1 MPGEPTLAGRLAPEA
16 MFPAGQAAIRTRRAA
31 LPDGVELRV
40 AESGP
45 TTGLPILLL
54 HGWGASIYMWRDWF
68 APLAAA
74 GRRVIAIDLPGHGL
88 SDKPGNATAY
98 SLAGMVTSVR
108 EFLDVERIG
117 RVDIVAQS
125 MAGTIAIELALAGDA
140 RVATLALVN
149 PACFG
154 RIRLQRL
161 ARAVSPAIVDAILPR
176 LVGRWVVARAHQ
188 LVYGD
193 PSKITRH
200 DEDEYWAPSQ
210 FPSYTRAMRR
220 LLHEFTWTRPVPSV
234 MAGRLR
240 GLGSSVLVVLGMRDR
255 LVREAGQYV
264 TALISEGAPLVVREV
279 SAGGHAVNEE
289 WPQEVVHHVL
299 SFMADRRSTT

>member
-1 MPGEPTLAGRLAPEA
+1 MRDEPRLGGRLAPES
-16 MFPAGQAAIRTRRAA
+16 MFPAGHTDIRTRRTA
-31 LPDGVELRV
+31 LPGGVELRV
-40 AESGP
+40 AEAGP
-45 TTGLPILLL
+45 PTGRPILLL
-54 HGWGASIYMWRDWF
+54 HGWGASIYMWRGWF

-74 GRRVIAIDLPGHGL
+74 GRRVVAIDLPGHGL
-88 SDKPGNATAY
+88 SDKPVDATAY
-98 SLAGMVTSVR
+98 SVAGMVTRVR
-108 EFLDVERIG
+108 QFLDVERID

-125 MAGTIAIELALAGDA
+125 MAGTIAMELALSGDA
-140 RVATLALVN
+140 RVAALVLIN

-161 ARAVSPAIVDAILPR
+161 ARAVSPAIGDVVLPR
-176 LVGRWVVARAHQ
+176 LVGRWMVARAHR

-210 FPSYTRAMRR
+210 FPSYARAMRR
-220 LLHEFTWTRPVPSV
+220 LLHEFTWTRPAASL
-234 MAGRLR
+234 MAERLR
-240 GLGSSVLVVLGMRDR
+240 GLGSPALVILGARDR

-264 TALISEGAPLVVREV
+264 AALTSAGAPLEVREV

-289 WPQEVVHHVL
+289 WPQEVVQLVL
-299 SFMADRRSTT
+299 SFMASRRSTT